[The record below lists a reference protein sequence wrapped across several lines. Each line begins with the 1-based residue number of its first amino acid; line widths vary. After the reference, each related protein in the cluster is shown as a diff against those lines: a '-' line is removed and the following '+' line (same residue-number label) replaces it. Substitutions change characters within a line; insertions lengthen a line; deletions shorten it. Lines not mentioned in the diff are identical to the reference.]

1 SAGALPLPARGN
13 AKAPRTAKEGLPV
26 LAHAVR
32 TQRTE
37 YWFVLPLLATEELV
51 GITDK
56 VYALPPPVTGVL
68 DQ

>member
-1 SAGALPLPARGN
+1 MPARGN

-26 LAHAVR
+26 LAHAAR

-37 YWFVLPLLATEELV
+37 YWFVLLLFVTEELV
-51 GITDK
+51 GVTFK
-56 VYALPPPVTGVL
+56 LYALLLLVVL